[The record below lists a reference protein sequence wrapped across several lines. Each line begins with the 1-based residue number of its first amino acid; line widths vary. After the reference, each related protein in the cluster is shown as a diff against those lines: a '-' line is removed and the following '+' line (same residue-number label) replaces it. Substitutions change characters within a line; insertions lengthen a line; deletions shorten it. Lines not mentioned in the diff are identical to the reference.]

1 MVRKLRPL
9 FVVFL
14 VVLFFSNSIS
24 AASVKSFTMT
34 YEVDNQ
40 IAREMLPMINEW
52 RTGGEAWYWNE
63 NNTKYNCGKLSAYTY
78 DYNLEQIALQRAY
91 EAAVSFEHTR
101 PNGQDCFT
109 CTYNGTS
116 THGECIAIGGLTTAE
131 SAYEL
136 WQENDEDYDGQGHRR
151 LMLSSSYK
159 CIGIAHVVLD
169 SVHVWVQ
176 EYGWT
181 NSGASA
187 TTAIVGTR
195 NGTVAVDVSSFE
207 FYLNPETNI
216 SNMLYSNTQTLP
228 ALKAYYRKPGSTWT
242 YGAQVPSSALSNITW
257 KSSNTS
263 AVVVE
268 NNKTLRAVA
277 PGDSKITASVTYE
290 GKTYTYEKSITV
302 SRVALS
308 NTGITA
314 TVPNC
319 TFNLNGNTPKP
330 VIKFKDTTLV
340 EGTDYDITSYSYN
353 TSVTS
358 NANVKVTGKGNYS
371 GTRTIYFQITAC
383 DINDVTLASIPS
395 VSYTGNAAVP
405 EVTLTQNGKTLTKG
419 THYTISCTDSQPG
432 TATVTITGKGNFT
445 GTRTATFT
453 ISKQSAANLTVN
465 TISDQQY
472 TGNAITPNITVKNGS
487 KTLVKD
493 TDYSVTYK
501 NNTEPGTA
509 SVTITGI
516 GNYTGTKTVNFNI
529 VPKQMSGLTC
539 SYTRSFYYTGSRIT
553 TTVTVKNGSAT
564 LTEGTDY
571 TVSYSNNT
579 NVGTATITLT
589 GKGKYYAGTRDLTFE
604 IKPVTVSM
612 STFTVSETYT
622 YTGSAIVPSFT
633 LKYGDVTF
641 KQGVDYTVTYS
652 NNVEPGSGEANITGI
667 SSILTGSAVKKFTIN
682 RISISNVTVADIP
695 AQIYTGS
702 AIEPAVTVKDG
713 SKTLV
718 RDTDYTL
725 SFYGN
730 TSVTSSARVTVTGIN
745 HYTGT
750 RYVYFSIVQKSIANA
765 TISSIADQAYTG
777 SAIKPAVTVKDGTKT
792 LVSGTDYTVSY
803 ANNVN
808 IGTATVT
815 VTGKG
820 SYTGTKTATFNITGK
835 TISSATVS
843 SIANQVYTGSSIKPS
858 VTVKYNGTALT
869 LNTDYTV
876 AYTNNVNAG
885 TATVTITGKGG
896 YSGTKTAS
904 FKILP
909 DSCELTVQSIGD
921 KTYTGSAITPSV
933 AVKAGSRT
941 LVSGTDYTCAYS
953 NNINAGTATV
963 TVTGKGNYSGTGTA
977 KFTIAPKAISNFT
990 ISSIEDQTYTGSPI
1004 TPSVTVK
1011 DGTKTLTQGTD
1022 YTVNYTDNVNAG
1034 TATVTITGIGNYS
1047 RTRSVTFTIVKA
1059 STPDPDKPDYSWEKR
1074 NGYWY
1079 LFDKNGNMVTGFAT
1093 VDGATYYMDS
1103 NGKMLTGWVEIS
1115 GFWYYFEGSGAMK
1128 TGWKQIG
1135 GSWYYLD
1142 PDGKMLKDWQKIG
1155 GVWYF
1160 LGQSGIMRTGWQQIG
1175 NVTYYFTSS
1184 GAMATGW
1191 KQIDGSWYYFEGSG
1205 AMKTGW
1211 LYAGGKWYYLNSNG
1225 TMATGWVLSGGKWY
1239 RFGSDGAMLFSTSV
1253 EIGGK
1258 VYSFDENGVCT
1269 NP

>member
-14 VVLFFSNSIS
+14 VVLFFSNSVS
-24 AASVKSFTMT
+24 AATVKSFTMT

-63 NNTKYNCGKLSAYTY
+63 NNTRYNCGKLSAYTY

-195 NGTVAVDVSSFE
+195 SGTVAVDVSSFE
-207 FYLNPETNI
+207 FYLRPETNI
-216 SNMLYSNTQTLP
+216 NNMLYSTTQTLP
-228 ALKAYYRKPGSTWT
+228 ALKAYYRKAGSTWT
-242 YGAQVPSSALSNITW
+242 YGAQVPSSALTNITW
-257 KSSNTS
+257 RSSNTS
-263 AVVVE
+263 AVAVD

-277 PGDSKITASVTYE
+277 PGDSTITASVTYD
-290 GKTYTYEKSITV
+290 GKTYTYEKNITV
-302 SRVALS
+302 SRVAMS

-395 VSYTGNAAVP
+395 VNYTGNAAVP

-419 THYTISCTDSQPG
+419 THYTLSCTDSQPG

-465 TISDQQY
+465 AISDQQY
-472 TGNAITPNITVKNGS
+472 TGNAITPGITVKNGS

-493 TDYSVTYK
+493 TDYTVTYK

-516 GNYTGTKTVNFNI
+516 GNYTGTKTVNFTI

-539 SYTRSFYYTGSRIT
+539 TYTRSFYYTGSRIT
-553 TTVTVKNGSAT
+553 TTVTVKNGSAV

-604 IKPVTVSM
+604 IKPITVSM
-612 STFTVSETYT
+612 ATFTVSETYI

-641 KQGVDYTVTYS
+641 KQGVDFTVTYS

-667 SSILTGSAVKKFTIN
+667 SSILTGSAVKRFTIN
-682 RISISNVTVADIP
+682 RISINNVTIEEIP

-702 AIEPAVTVKDG
+702 AIEPALTVKDG

-750 RYVYFSIVQKSIANA
+750 RYVYFSIIRKSIADATVNSISVQTYTGSAIQPAVIVKHSGTTLTLNTDYTVSYSNNINAGTASVTITGKGTFSGSKTVNFTINAKTISNA
-765 TISSIADQAYTG
+765 TISSVADQAYTG
-777 SAIKPAVTVKDGTKT
+777 SAVKPAVTVKDGSKA
-792 LVSGTDYTVSY
+792 LVSG
-803 ANNVN
+803 
-808 IGTATVT
+808 
-815 VTGKG
+815 
-820 SYTGTKTATFNITGK
+820 
-835 TISSATVS
+835 
-843 SIANQVYTGSSIKPS
+843 
-858 VTVKYNGTALT
+858 
-869 LNTDYTV
+869 TDYTV

-885 TATVTITGKGG
+885 SATITVTGKGN

-909 DSCELTVQSIGD
+909 DPCGLTVLSIGD
-921 KTYTGSAITPSV
+921 KTYTGSEITPSV
-933 AVKAGSRT
+933 AVKAGSKS
-941 LVSGTDYTCAYS
+941 LVSGTDYTVSYAD
-953 NNINAGTATV
+953 NVNAGTAKV
-963 TVTGKGNYSGTGTA
+963 TVTGKGNYSGTGTGS
-977 KFTIAPKAISNFT
+977 FTIVPKAISGFT

-1011 DGTKTLTQGTD
+1011 DGTTTLKAGTD
-1022 YTVNYTDNVNAG
+1022 YTVSYTDNVNEG
-1034 TATVTITGIGNYS
+1034 TATVIITGTGNYS
-1047 RTRSVTFTIVKA
+1047 RTRSVTFVIVKA
-1059 STPDPDKPDYSWEKR
+1059 STPDPEKPDYSWVKED
-1074 NGYWY
+1074 GHWY
-1079 LFDKNGNMVTGFAT
+1079 LYDKNGNMVTGFAT
-1093 VDGATYYMDS
+1093 VDGTTYYMGDD
-1103 NGKMLTGWVEIS
+1103 GIMLTGWVEIS
-1115 GFWYYFEGSGAMK
+1115 GSWYYFDGSGAMK
-1128 TGWKQIG
+1128 TGWKSIS
-1135 GSWYYLD
+1135 GSWYYFD
-1142 PDGKMLKDWQKIG
+1142 DEGKMLKDWQKIDG
-1155 GVWYF
+1155 IWYF
-1160 LGQSGIMRTGWQQIG
+1160 LGQSGIMRTGWQQISG
-1175 NVTYYFTSS
+1175 IWYYFSASGAMQTGWQSIGSVWYYFDGSGAMKTGWYCSNGTWYYFKSS

-1191 KQIDGSWYYFEGSG
+1191 ILSGNNWYWFEDSG
-1205 AMKTGW
+1205 AMV
-1211 LYAGGKWYYLNSNG
+1211 Y
-1225 TMATGWVLSGGKWY
+1225 
-1239 RFGSDGAMLFSTSV
+1239 STSL
-1253 EIGGK
+1253 EINGK
-1258 VYSFDENGVCT
+1258 VYNFDENGVCT